1 MKKPFFDPFL
11 YETEFKDFQGA
22 KCKYLFYEASNT
34 GKPTYMR
41 QKQIY
46 RNGAWEITSRAYVAT
61 LDATKW
67 HGKLTDI

>member
-1 MKKPFFDPFL
+1 MKKPIFDIFH

-34 GKPTYMR
+34 ETQTYMR

-46 RNGAWEITSRAYVAT
+46 RNGAWEITSRAYAT
-61 LDATKW
+61 TLEAKKW
-67 HGKLTDI
+67 HSKLTDF